1 MPDKPGGS
9 GLTPDQISSV
19 LTILPTAEDV
29 EVCHGCDEPCPDPN
43 PNLDPNP
50 NPDPNP

>member
-29 EVCHGCDEPCPDPN
+29 EVCHGYDEPYP
-43 PNLDPNP
+43 
-50 NPDPNP
+50 